1 MSGVIE
7 ATNLQTANI
16 KHTNGTTAATVSSG
30 GVLYSAGHV
39 IQIIHAGTGAYY
51 GSNNNNTWREYLSA
65 SITPKSSNSKILV
78 EHTVWYGG
86 NSNGYGAGKVGRT
99 ITGGSE
105 VALRYA
111 NANLTDTR
119 FTDASFPM
127 MTLSN
132 GQYKFYMSSFSFED
146 TPNTT
151 SAITYKCYTKE
162 DGAGT
167 DISINR
173 QYANPGDTYTTP
185 SPTFIKLTELGV

>member
-1 MSGVIE
+1 MSSKLGVE
-7 ATNLQTANI
+7 NI
-16 KHTNGTTAATVSSG
+16 AHTNGTVACTITSDGTLYATNQ
-30 GVLYSAGHV
+30 V
-39 IQIIHAGTGAYY
+39 IQIVHAGTGAYY
-51 GSNNNNTWREYLSA
+51 LSDGNNWKEYLSA

-111 NANLTDTR
+111 DANLSDNR

-127 MTLSN
+127 MTLQN

-146 TPNTT
+146 TPSTT

-162 DGAGT
+162 DAAGT
-167 DISINR
+167 DITINR
-173 QYANPGDTYTTP
+173 QYTNPGLGYTTP
-185 SPTFIKLTELGV
+185 SPTFIKLTEIGG